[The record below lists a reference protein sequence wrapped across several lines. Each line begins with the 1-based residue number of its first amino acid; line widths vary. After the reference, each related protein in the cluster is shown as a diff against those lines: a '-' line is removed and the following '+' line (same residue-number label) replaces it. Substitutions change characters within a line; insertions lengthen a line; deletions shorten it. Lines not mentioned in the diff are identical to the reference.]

1 MQNENGMPLPSTG
14 SGHAFS
20 PVFRKV
26 GFSIYRSRR
35 SHPAERSSAAS
46 FSFSICERTRFWRTR
61 WLLAIALL
69 WTGFSWAAESAT
81 VTFSLDFPNSVPD
94 HYTISVGSDG
104 KAHYSCT
111 AKISDQSDDRDNY
124 SADFTVSDATRAHIF
139 ELASQAHYF
148 SGKIDSGNRKLAFT
162 GKKKLVYTD
171 GQKNNT
177 ADYNYSLVPAVQQ
190 LTTLFQN
197 MGATL
202 EYGRRIIYE
211 HRYQKLALDDELK
224 RMEDEARSGSL
235 AELEAVKPILQQV
248 YDDPSVM
255 NIARAR
261 ALRIMD
267 MGNMASG
274 AH

>member
-1 MQNENGMPLPSTG
+1 MLS
-14 SGHAFS
+14 
-20 PVFRKV
+20 
-26 GFSIYRSRR
+26 
-35 SHPAERSSAAS
+35 
-46 FSFSICERTRFWRTR
+46 
-61 WLLAIALL
+61 IALL
-69 WTGFSWAAESAT
+69 WAVSSWAAAPAT

-94 HYTISVGSDG
+94 HYTIAVSSDG
-104 KAHYSCT
+104 TAHYSCT
-111 AKISDQSDDRDNY
+111 AKISEQSDDRDNY
-124 SADFTVSDATRAHIF
+124 ASDFSVSDATRARIF
-139 ELASQAHYF
+139 ELASQAHFF
-148 SGKIDSGNRKLAFT
+148 SGKIDAGNRKLAFT
-162 GKKKLVYTD
+162 GKKTLVYTD
-171 GQKNNT
+171 GQRNNT
-177 ADYNYSLVPAVQQ
+177 ADYNYSPVPAVQQ

-197 MGATL
+197 MASTL

-224 RMEDEARSGSL
+224 RMEEEARSGNL
-235 AELEAVKPILQQV
+235 AELQSVKPILQKV

>member
-1 MQNENGMPLPSTG
+1 M
-14 SGHAFS
+14 
-20 PVFRKV
+20 
-26 GFSIYRSRR
+26 RS
-35 SHPAERSSAAS
+35 
-46 FSFSICERTRFWRTR
+46 WRTP

-69 WTGFSWAAESAT
+69 WAASTWAAEPAT

-94 HYTISVGSDG
+94 HYTISIASEG
-104 KAHYSCT
+104 KAHYSST

-124 SADFTVSDATRAHIF
+124 STDFTVSDATRARIF
-139 ELASQAHYF
+139 ELASQSHYF

-171 GQKNNT
+171 GQRNNT
-177 ADYNYSLVPAVQQ
+177 ADYNYSPVPAIEQ
-190 LTTLFQN
+190 LTTLFQS
-197 MGATL
+197 MSSTL

-224 RMEDEARSGSL
+224 NMEDAARSGSL

-267 MGNMASG
+267 MGNAASG
-274 AH
+274 VH